1 MDAYPE
7 GKDEEFPTI
16 KPLIK
21 ELVRTQYCFPDL
33 VLLVDKII
41 IAKVPSDGDSDDV
54 EAYRLYLTD
63 RQKSIQGN
71 SCYVIQMALTL
82 IEFAKRQLY

>member
-1 MDAYPE
+1 MSEAYGG
-7 GKDEEFPTI
+7 GKDEELPTV

-41 IAKVPSDGDSDDV
+41 IAKVPSLGDAGDV

-63 RQKSIQGN
+63 RQKCIQGN
-71 SCYVIQMALTL
+71 VHRL
-82 IEFAKRQLY
+82 K